1 MEQNIGEED
10 KKLNLQKAI
19 EIINKLTKE
28 NKSNKKRIDYL
39 EEKLELLTKDFE
51 NYKNIMSS
59 NFLYNSIDI
68 NSYKLDDIFNLIDSI
83 LLKLKKNLD

>member
-1 MEQNIGEED
+1 LEQNIGEED

-28 NKSNKKRIDYL
+28 NKNNKKRIDYL

-59 NFLYNSIDI
+59 N
-68 NSYKLDDIFNLIDSI
+68 IFI
-83 LLKLKKNLD
+83 